1 MIQNMKILKYT
12 EGIYYLLYG
21 MFPMQV
27 IVTSELSK
35 ENNCWLKNLTNS
47 LYRREEAEEIFLE
60 YEKHRN
66 NKLHKSVMDIIVRAN
81 ERVFKEVRGSMCDAL
96 VELMQ
101 DVIDEKVAEG
111 RIEVLLEQIRKK
123 IAKGKTVE
131 QIADELEET
140 VENIKILMT
149 KVN

>member
-1 MIQNMKILKYT
+1 
-12 EGIYYLLYG
+12 
-21 MFPMQV
+21 
-27 IVTSELSK
+27 
-35 ENNCWLKNLTNS
+35 
-47 LYRREEAEEIFLE
+47 
-60 YEKHRN
+60 
-66 NKLHKSVMDIIVRAN
+66 MDIIVRAN
-81 ERVFKEVRGSMCDAL
+81 ERVFKEVRRSMCDAL